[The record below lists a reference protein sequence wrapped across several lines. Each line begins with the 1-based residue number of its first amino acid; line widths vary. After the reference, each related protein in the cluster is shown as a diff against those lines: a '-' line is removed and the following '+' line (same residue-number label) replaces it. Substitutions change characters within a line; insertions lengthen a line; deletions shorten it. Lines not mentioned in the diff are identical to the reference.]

1 MRFLAAQ
8 FAGLLENDIWL
19 ANATQAN
26 LMAQRLS
33 AGLRDIPGV
42 TQPTQSNPM
51 PFSPTWTR
59 ASSSRCSASG
69 ASTSGTQNVVRLM
82 TAFDTTPAD
91 VDALLA
97 SVREVALSRV

>member
-1 MRFLAAQ
+1 
-8 FAGLLENDIWL
+8 
-19 ANATQAN
+19 
-26 LMAQRLS
+26 MAQRLS

-42 TQPTQSNPM
+42 TQPYPVESNAVFADLDPRFIE
-51 PFSPTWTR
+51 PLQHQWGFYVWE
-59 ASSSRCSASG
+59 
-69 ASTSGTQNVVRLM
+69 QNVVRLM